1 MATWFLCKIRYTKE
15 VEPDKFKTINEAYLL
30 DAVSYTEAEARLHEV
45 LADNFPDFQLT
56 NLSRMR
62 LAEVFFVE
70 NGPEPWFKVKVIF
83 TSYDEQTQKEKKVP
97 HLMLINADGPR
108 EAFDGVVE
116 RLGQVDDYTITDIN
130 LTPILDVFPYESES
144 PRRLVPLAEATAAP
158 AEA

>member
-62 LAEVFFVE
+62 LAEVFFVD
-70 NGPEPWFKVKVIF
+70 NGPDTWFKVKVVF

-97 HLMLINADGPR
+97 HLMLLNAETPR
-108 EAFDGVVE
+108 DAYDGVAE
-116 RLGQVDDYTITDIN
+116 RLGSVDDYAITDVN
-130 LTPILDVFPYESES
+130 LTPILDVFPYETEE
-144 PRRLVPLAEATAAP
+144 RRLVPLAEATAAP
-158 AEA
+158 AEV

>member
-45 LADNFPDFQLT
+45 LAANFPDFTLT

-70 NGPEPWFKVKVIF
+70 DGPETWFKVKVVF

-97 HLMLINADGPR
+97 HLMLVNADGPR
-108 EAFDGVVE
+108 EANDAVVE
-116 RLGQVDDYTITDIN
+116 RLGAVDDYAITDLN
-130 LTPILDVFPYESES
+130 LTPILDVFPYEPEQ
-144 PRRLVPLAEATAAP
+144 RRLVPLAEATAP